1 MHYDHNLHRCCR
13 TSQSPETFTKFQRLP
28 AEIRNM
34 IWEYSLPESRVYE
47 VLDAPNANQ
56 KTPAQRGLMF
66 ANVHAEP
73 PPALAAVCRESRYFV
88 LHHYKPLTLGATTK
102 YVDLSRDILLLEPYL
117 LVKRLHRTLHFM
129 SQIPLLRD
137 NMNRLALGTSYGI
150 YTGICHPVLSWRVSK
165 GNMTKLLSSLAKFP
179 KLKML
184 IFVVHQEFQ
193 FEFDFRYPGGAGMMP
208 KDGAMSYG
216 GVTST
221 LGGLGALPSAPR
233 NSAPTSRPPPP
244 PPPSSSATTLI
255 MPSAARN
262 NNSYP
267 SGYATPSPSLSPS
280 SSSTSSPLPPPST
293 LLPSPQSSYPSTP
306 SPPSAQTTSNLIPR
320 PQQVHQA
327 YRFKF
332 DIEANINESPN
343 GRPHLNEMLYY
354 PLKID
359 EDNDDDGG
367 LGGPNGEWCDPW
379 PTNDDWRRFRKRF
392 QRAINLALDTNS
404 GAEKAAGQRIEEEV
418 AAEGKQ
424 HESGSSGMS
433 RGQQGGGWN
442 CPVRELHSRH
452 GPGGAW
458 AKMQKDRSGPTAGE
472 REAKIGNKKFSIPV
486 LKGASLLWRYTRGGY
501 V

>member
-1 MHYDHNLHRCCR
+1 MHYDHNLPRCCR
-13 TSQSPETFTKFQRLP
+13 TSQSPETFTRFQRLP

-193 FEFDFRYPGGAGMMP
+193 FEFDFRYPGGAGMMMP

-233 NSAPTSRPPPP
+233 NPAPTTSRPPAPP
-244 PPPSSSATTLI
+244 PLPSSATTTLI

-280 SSSTSSPLPPPST
+280 SSSTSSPLPPPSH
-293 LLPSPQSSYPSTP
+293 SYQSP
-306 SPPSAQTTSNLIPR
+306 SPPPQSQTTSNLIPR

-359 EDNDDDGG
+359 EDNDDDVWD
-367 LGGPNGEWCDPW
+367 LNDYFHYRPNGEWCDPW

-392 QRAINLALDTNS
+392 QRAINLALDTPNTGGGGA
-404 GAEKAAGQRIEEEV
+404 GAEKGQ
-418 AAEGKQ
+418 
-424 HESGSSGMS
+424 S
-433 RGQQGGGWN
+433 RGMGGQGGGWN
-442 CPVRELHSRH
+442 CPVRELHSRPH

-458 AKMQKDRSGPTAGE
+458 ANKMQKDRSGSGPTAAAGE